1 MGRLERPFVASR
13 VSSLQSP
20 QGGRMEHRDRD
31 NRNAPP
37 PSTQTSRAL
46 PTHTV
51 RAGSTTAN
59 AKPSKTANVE
69 GPVVPG
75 TFVTQ
80 RFQRNGD
87 GELFERKVAADLIL
101 LLDAVV
107 ESKGYTAK
115 IRIDVFDSIWTRYD
129 AGDYGS
135 GQAGH
140 AVYDDVE
147 TLPTVWVV
155 DGDLSANP
163 ERPPASTRGPQQIQL
178 ATSR

>member
-1 MGRLERPFVASR
+1 
-13 VSSLQSP
+13 
-20 QGGRMEHRDRD
+20 MEHRDRD
-31 NRNAPP
+31 NRNALP

-51 RAGSTTAN
+51 RSGSTTATG
-59 AKPSKTANVE
+59 KPSKVANVE
-69 GPVVPG
+69 GPIKAG

-87 GELFERKVAADLIL
+87 GELFERKVAADIIL
-101 LLDAVV
+101 LLDAIV

-115 IRIDVFDSIWTRYD
+115 IRVDLFDAIWARYD

-135 GQAGH
+135 GEAGR
-140 AVYDDVE
+140 AVYDDIE
-147 TLPTVWVV
+147 ALPAVWVV
-155 DGDLSANP
+155 DADVAANP

-178 ATSR
+178 ADAR

>member
-1 MGRLERPFVASR
+1 
-13 VSSLQSP
+13 
-20 QGGRMEHRDRD
+20 MEHRDRD
-31 NRNAPP
+31 NRALP
-37 PSTQTSRAL
+37 PSTQTSRVL

-51 RAGSTTAN
+51 RSGSTMATGQ
-59 AKPSKTANVE
+59 PSKTANVE
-69 GPVVPG
+69 GPIKPG

-87 GELFERKVAADLIL
+87 GELFERKVAADIVF

-115 IRIDVFDSIWTRYD
+115 IRVDVFDAIWTRYD

-147 TLPTVWVV
+147 TLPTVWLV
-155 DGDLSANP
+155 DSDVTANP
-163 ERPPASTRGPQQIQL
+163 ERAAASTRGPQQIQL
-178 ATSR
+178 AASR

>member
-1 MGRLERPFVASR
+1 
-13 VSSLQSP
+13 
-20 QGGRMEHRDRD
+20 MEHRDRD
-31 NRNAPP
+31 NRNAAP
-37 PSTQTSRAL
+37 PSTQTARVL

-51 RAGSTTAN
+51 RPGSTMAAGT
-59 AKPSKTANVE
+59 PSKIANVE
-69 GPVVPG
+69 GPIKPG

-87 GELFERKVAADLIL
+87 GELFERKVAADIIV
-101 LLDAVV
+101 LLDGIV

-115 IRIDVFDSIWTRYD
+115 IRVDVFDAIWARYD

-140 AVYDDVE
+140 AVYEDLE
-147 TLPTVWVV
+147 GLPTVWLV
-155 DGDLSANP
+155 DSDVSANP

-178 ATSR
+178 ATPR

>member
-1 MGRLERPFVASR
+1 
-13 VSSLQSP
+13 
-20 QGGRMEHRDRD
+20 MEHRDRD

-37 PSTQTSRAL
+37 PSTQTARAL

-51 RAGSTTAN
+51 RTGSTTPSAR
-59 AKPSKTANVE
+59 PSKTANVE
-69 GPVVPG
+69 GPIVPG

-87 GELFERKVAADLIL
+87 GELFERKIAADLIV
-101 LLDAVV
+101 LLDAII

-115 IRIDVFDSIWTRYD
+115 IRVDVFDAIWTRYD

-147 TLPTVWVV
+147 TLPTVSVV
-155 DGDLSANP
+155 DADVSANP

>member
-1 MGRLERPFVASR
+1 
-13 VSSLQSP
+13 
-20 QGGRMEHRDRD
+20 MEHRDRD
-31 NRNAPP
+31 NRNALP

-51 RAGSTTAN
+51 RSGSTTATG
-59 AKPSKTANVE
+59 KPSKTANVE
-69 GPVVPG
+69 GPIVPG

-87 GELFERKVAADLIL
+87 GELFERKVAADLIV
-101 LLDAVV
+101 LLDAIV

-115 IRIDVFDSIWTRYD
+115 IRVDVFDSIWTRYD

-135 GQAGH
+135 GDAAR

-155 DGDLSANP
+155 DSDLAANP
-163 ERPPASTRGPQQIQL
+163 DRPVASTLGPQQIQL
-178 ATSR
+178 ATAAR